1 MEDDFNIH
9 EEEEQQVEIYVLNIS
24 KLRRRLIISSVSIVL
39 ALITMLIPKYHDFDV
54 IFKALYNLR
63 YEEYVITSNL
73 GSIGFIIAFFAS
85 VLFTIFLWIYL
96 YLKGAWQQKIK
107 AKILYDAFD
116 ILSIVPFFVAL
127 VTVMNAFVISPA
139 TVTRQSMEPN
149 YYEGD
154 NVFILHVNEY
164 ERYDVVIVLAEVAE
178 EDPNTGLYSSNEH
191 YIKRVIGL
199 PGETIKLEGGDIYID
214 GKLLD
219 DPTILK
225 SGTGSYCYSGTYT
238 QDASLSCT
246 YTIPEGEYFLMG
258 DNREAS
264 LDSRTLGTFT
274 KDELLGKVILKIG

>member
-1 MEDDFNIH
+1 MEEELNIH
-9 EEEEQQVEIYVLNIS
+9 EEEQQVEGYVLNIK

-63 YEEYVITSNL
+63 YEEYVLTSNL
-73 GSIGFIIAFFAS
+73 GSMGFIVGFFVS
-85 VLFTIFLWIYL
+85 IVFTIFLWIYL
-96 YLKGAWQQKIK
+96 YSKGDWQQKLK
-107 AKILYDAFD
+107 AKLLYDTFD
-116 ILSIVPFFVAL
+116 IISIVPFFVAL
-127 VTVMNAFVISPA
+127 VTVMNAFIISPA

-149 YYEGD
+149 YYEGN
-154 NVFILHVNEY
+154 NVFVLHTNQY
-164 ERYDVVIVLAEVAE
+164 KRYDVVIVLAEVGVQ
-178 EDPNTGLYSSNEH
+178 DPDTGLYSSNEH

-199 PGETIKLEGGDIYID
+199 PGETIRLEGGNIYIN
-214 GKLLD
+214 GELLD

-225 SGTGSYCYSGTYT
+225 SGTETYCYSGFNT
-238 QDASLSCT
+238 QNASISCT

-274 KDELLGKVILKIG
+274 KEELFGKVILKIG